1 MELHKVVTSKQS
13 QYIGSK
19 TKKKK
24 SFYCLIQLQESVSLH
39 HKLLIYVLTSFKNL
53 QTVKQ
58 GNRTLNNT
66 VAYHSSSESC
76 TRWNYYY

>member
-24 SFYCLIQLQESVSLH
+24 SFYCFVHLQKSVSLH
-39 HKLLIYVLTSFKNL
+39 QKLLIYVLKSFKNL

-66 VAYHSSSESC
+66 VVYHSSSESC
-76 TRWNYYY
+76 TR

>member
-1 MELHKVVTSKQS
+1 MAYIIYNSCLNSCITITRKKLLHLNQQQEKRNMELHKVVTSKQS

-39 HKLLIYVLTSFKNL
+39 HK
-53 QTVKQ
+53 
-58 GNRTLNNT
+58 
-66 VAYHSSSESC
+66 
-76 TRWNYYY
+76 